1 MADAVP
7 LRSNSKL
14 LKGKLGTLPEV
25 ADAFVNTKQDLANAG
40 CVDAAQRAPAGNAS
54 SVLAASLPAEYAD
67 PEEAALWHDF
77 QQKLSQLRKLKV
89 QRLVAS
95 PQAAAH
101 PEGHGASDGSLK
113 VEGTLAI
120 HRASDG
126 SLQLEDTSDLHCVPA
141 SDSACHSVP
150 LASSESP
157 KAKDEP
163 IGLADLDPYTRAA
176 MDALEQ
182 RGRKRKT
189 DKVQQRP
196 ASCVGAVAS
205 ESSAKV
211 IKV

>member
-14 LKGKLGTLPEV
+14 LKRKLGTLPEV

-40 CVDAAQRAPAGNAS
+40 CADAAQSAPASDAS

-101 PEGHGASDGSLK
+101 PEGTWSFRREL
-113 VEGTLAI
+113 EGGGHLGHPSSFRWALAVGG
-120 HRASDG
+120 H
-126 SLQLEDTSDLHCVPA
+126 L
-141 SDSACHSVP
+141 
-150 LASSESP
+150 
-157 KAKDEP
+157 
-163 IGLADLDPYTRAA
+163 
-176 MDALEQ
+176 
-182 RGRKRKT
+182 
-189 DKVQQRP
+189 RP
-196 ASCVGAVAS
+196 ALCACL
-205 ESSAKV
+205 
-211 IKV
+211 